1 MSAYRVEQR
10 EAGLGVGVCVG
21 VWRGF
26 SEWRAV
32 ESDRTGGMS
41 ASDMKTKR
49 TEQEQEDLKGSDF
62 PLSSV
67 SVT

>member
-1 MSAYRVEQR
+1 M
-10 EAGLGVGVCVG
+10 GVCVG